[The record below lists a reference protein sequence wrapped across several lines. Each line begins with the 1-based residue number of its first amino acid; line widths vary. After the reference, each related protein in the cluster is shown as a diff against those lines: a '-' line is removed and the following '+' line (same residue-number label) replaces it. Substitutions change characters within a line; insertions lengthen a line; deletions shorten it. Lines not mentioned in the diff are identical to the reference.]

1 MATHCSIL
9 AYRISWTEEPV
20 GYRPWGGKE
29 SDTTGR
35 LTYSSKRGEMER
47 VWPSC
52 LFLSHRLIGVYS
64 STEGQFR
71 NHLLPLLI
79 SVTSSRWHW
88 NLPVKEGDTVHVG
101 SIPVL
106 WIHLLPHR
114 RCWEDLLE
122 EEMAT
127 HSSILACKVLW
138 TEEPG
143 RMQSMESQRVGQDR
157 VQTHTVTH
165 THNTHF
171 RHGIAN
177 GLLIFLIASAIPN
190 GSLRVFQLFFV
201 GFFYV
206 YSFSCKF

>member
-1 MATHCSIL
+1 
-9 AYRISWTEEPV
+9 
-20 GYRPWGGKE
+20 
-29 SDTTGR
+29 
-35 LTYSSKRGEMER
+35 
-47 VWPSC
+47 
-52 LFLSHRLIGVYS
+52 
-64 STEGQFR
+64 
-71 NHLLPLLI
+71 
-79 SVTSSRWHW
+79 
-88 NLPVKEGDTVHVG
+88 
-101 SIPVL
+101 
-106 WIHLLPHR
+106 
-114 RCWEDLLE
+114 
-122 EEMAT
+122 MAT
-127 HSSILACKVLW
+127 HSSILACKVIW